1 MSDGYKRTHKSG
13 SAKRRKKKQAQAE
26 MKQMSGSLLRYVN
39 KNSNAAAVSDDL
51 VPDVPDI
58 DCNETDSEYE
68 AEIVNVTN
76 DDDLSTQQPHENIE
90 EVFQPHSDA
99 KDRINNNHDI
109 SSDPALWGEVNT
121 HLIQYYASNTPSQNL
136 DADFE
141 KSERVFGN
149 VNPTKRQVQRNYF
162 YREMANGEKVN
173 REWLIYSPSTGKV
186 YCYVCKIFQ
195 PQANN
200 LTDGEL
206 QFQSGFNDWKN
217 AGTRLSSHE
226 RSRFHITAI
235 SRMQD
240 VKSSARIDKEIV
252 KQIET
257 EKQYWINVLKRVIA
271 VIIFLAER
279 GLAFRGD
286 SEVFG
291 SPHNG
296 NYLGCLELLSQFDP
310 FLREHIRQFGN
321 PGKGNVSYLS
331 SSICDEFIE
340 LLGTAVTEHI
350 VSEIKKAKYFGI
362 SVDSTPDLAHI
373 DQLTV
378 IIRYC
383 LPTGEVTERFLG
395 FVEIAEHTGTYLFSK
410 IKKLLKDHKID
421 IKNCRSQSYDNASN
435 MSGIYSGVQAQ
446 MRQVNELATWVP
458 CAAHSLNLVGASAA
472 ECCLQAVNFFGILQ
486 SLYCFFSAST
496 QRWKLMLDHMPNKV
510 YVVKSLSDTRWSAR
524 ADASKALMLNYN
536 NYRLSLKDFAKQV
549 KQPPATVHEANSLVK
564 KLDKLETAIL
574 CVVWNNILQ
583 NTDRVNKALQEP
595 GIEICTV
602 VVLYEGLIT
611 HLKQMRDRYD
621 EFESEAKRYFAADSD
636 YCVDTSRKRTRKVM
650 PNDGQAADVSL
661 SQTGKESFVANTF
674 YVIIDK
680 LIAEM
685 DRRREAYAVLNDKF
699 SFLTDEKLS
708 VAEVKDRAT
717 SLVKLYP
724 SDLEADFVD
733 EFLMFRSSCMCSKAQ
748 TVTDML
754 QMLVAKN
761 LYNTYP
767 NVIIAFRMYLSI
779 FGTSCTGERTFSVL
793 KRVKNYQRSTMGQSK
808 LSALSILSIEC
819 EIVRNL
825 DVSTLIESFA
835 SRKCRKVVLS

>member
-1 MSDGYKRTHKSG
+1 MSDGYKRTHESG
-13 SAKRRKKKQAQAE
+13 SAKRRKKKQAEAE

-39 KNSNAAAVSDDL
+39 MVAAVSDA
-51 VPDVPDI
+51 PNVPDI
-58 DCNETDSEYE
+58 HCNETEYEYE
-68 AEIVNVTN
+68 AEIVNAI
-76 DDDLSTQQPHENIE
+76 DGDDLSTQQRHENIE
-90 EVFQPHSDA
+90 EVFQPNSDA
-99 KDRINNNHDI
+99 MDRINNNDI
-109 SSDPALWGEVNT
+109 NSDPALWGEVNT
-121 HLIQYYASNTPSQNL
+121 HLIQYYASNTPPQNL
-136 DADFE
+136 DTDLE
-141 KSERVFGN
+141 KSARAFGK
-149 VNPTKRQVQRNYF
+149 VNPVKRHVQRNYF

-195 PQANN
+195 PQVNN
-200 LTDGEL
+200 ITDGEM

-217 AGTRLSSHE
+217 AGSRLSSHE

-240 VKSSARIDKEIV
+240 VKSSTRIDKEIV

-271 VIIFLAER
+271 VIVFLGER

-286 SEVFG
+286 TEVLG

-310 FLREHIRQFGN
+310 FLREHIRQYGN

-362 SVDSTPDLAHI
+362 SVDSTPDLAHV

-378 IIRYC
+378 IMRYC

-395 FVEIAEHTGTYLFSK
+395 FVEIAEHTGTYLFAK
-410 IKKLLKDHKID
+410 IQKLLEDHEID

-486 SLYCFFSAST
+486 SLYSFFSAST
-496 QRWKLMLDHMPNKV
+496 QRWQLMLEHMPNKV

-536 NYRLSLKDFAKQV
+536 NYRLSLQDFAKQG
-549 KQPPATVHEANSLVK
+549 KQPPAAVHEANSLVK
-564 KLDKLETAIL
+564 KLDKLETAIM

-602 VVLYEGLIT
+602 VVLYEGLIA

-621 EFESEAKRYFAADSD
+621 EFESEAKRYFTTDSD
-636 YCVDTSRKRTRKVM
+636 CTYSVDTSRKRTRKVM
-650 PNDGQAADVSL
+650 PNDGHAAEV

-680 LIAEM
+680 LIVEM
-685 DRRREAYAVLNDKF
+685 DRRREAYAVLNDNF

-708 VAEVKDRAT
+708 TAEVRDRAT
-717 SLVKLYP
+717 NLVKLYP

-733 EFLMFRSSCMCSKAQ
+733 EFLMFRSICICSKAE

-754 QMLVAKN
+754 QMLVVKN
-761 LYNTYP
+761 LLNSFP
-767 NVIIAFRMYLSI
+767 NVTIAFRIYLSI
-779 FGTSCTGERTFSVL
+779 IGTSCTGERTFSVL
-793 KRVKNYQRSTMGQSK
+793 KRVKNYQRSTMGQPK

-835 SRKCRKVVLS
+835 SLKCRKVFLS